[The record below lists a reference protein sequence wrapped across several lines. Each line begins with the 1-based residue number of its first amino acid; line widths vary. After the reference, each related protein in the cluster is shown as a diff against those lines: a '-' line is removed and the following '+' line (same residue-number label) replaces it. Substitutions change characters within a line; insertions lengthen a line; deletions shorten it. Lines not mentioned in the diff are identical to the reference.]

1 MDLGMSHKPIKMVV
15 GLGNPGAEHEQD
27 RHNVGFWF
35 VDELALRHNGNF
47 KPERKFDGDCC
58 RISIGGNELWLLKP
72 STYMNRSGLAVTR
85 LAAYYKIDPQE
96 ILVVHDELDLDV
108 GVARIKRGGGHGGH
122 NGLRSVISHIGQEFY
137 RLRLGI
143 GRPGDKNDVIDFV
156 LSRPALKEHDML
168 TKAVSDSAD
177 VMPLWLGEGDE
188 RAMHQLHSI
197 GVEPRPHRR
206 DTQGTLK
213 D

>member
-1 MDLGMSHKPIKMVV
+1 MSHKPIKMVV
-15 GLGNPGAEHEQD
+15 GLGNPGAEHQQD

-35 VDELALRHNGNF
+35 VDELARRLEGNF
-47 KPERKFDGDCC
+47 KSERKFDGDCC
-58 RISIGGNELWLLKP
+58 RISLGANELWLLKP

-85 LAAYYKIDPQE
+85 LATYYKMDPEE

-143 GRPGDKNDVIDFV
+143 GHPGDKNDVIDFV
-156 LSRPALKEHDML
+156 LSRPGLKERDL
-168 TKAVSDSAD
+168 LEKAISDSAD
-177 VMPLWLGEGDE
+177 VMPVWLGEGDE
-188 RAMHQLHSI
+188 RAMHQLHSR
-197 GVEPRPHRR
+197 GVEPRPHRK
-206 DTQGTLK
+206 DNQGTLK